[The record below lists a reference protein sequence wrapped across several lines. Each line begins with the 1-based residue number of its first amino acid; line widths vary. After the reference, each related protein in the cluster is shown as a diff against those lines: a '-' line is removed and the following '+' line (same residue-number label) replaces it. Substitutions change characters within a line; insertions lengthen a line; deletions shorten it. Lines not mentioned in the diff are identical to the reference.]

1 MSETYDVII
10 VGGGIVG
17 CKAAQELAP
26 DHDVLVVERGQIGGG
41 ATGKASGLVTIVE
54 EYSDTPAAAEH
65 CIESFREYD
74 GTGNFS
80 FIERPY
86 VELRSD
92 EHEVST
98 LREHAAMLRENGFD
112 AAFHTPAE
120 LDERFPDTFNL
131 DAHAGGIVYEDAGW
145 LDPYTY
151 VMTVKD
157 DAERAGAEFRTGVE
171 VAEVAVADGSVVG
184 VDTEADGR
192 LHAEQVVVAAGWRTR
207 RMVSDYVSL
216 PTRPYRYQT
225 YNLDHE
231 RELTE
236 EFPMAW
242 EEHSHLYWRA
252 EPNGE
257 LHVGGGT
264 YFVKPPGTPRTTTTE
279 GFKRLI
285 ADTIPERITNL
296 GAARFIAGDTCRT
309 GDSATPDRYPIIDA
323 PDEAPEG
330 LVVATGTH
338 GFGIMASPAI
348 GTAVRMVVA
357 DEDGPFSVEP
367 FSLDRFEDRSTDFG
381 SSYIAESPDS
391 VGPEV

>member
-1 MSETYDVII
+1 MSERYDVII

-17 CKAAQELAP
+17 CMAARELAP

-41 ATGKASGLVTIVE
+41 ATGKASGLVTVVE
-54 EYSDTPAAAEH
+54 EYADTPAAAEH
-65 CIESFREYD
+65 AIEFFREYD

-80 FIERPY
+80 FTERTY

-92 EHEVST
+92 DHDVSS
-98 LREHAAMLRENGFD
+98 LRSHAATLRENGFE

-120 LDERFPDTFNL
+120 LDDRFPDTFRL
-131 DAHAGGIVYEDAGW
+131 DGHAGGIVYEDAGW

-151 VMTVKD
+151 VMTVKA
-157 DAERAGAEFRTGVE
+157 DAEAAGVEFRTGVE
-171 VAEVAVADGSVVG
+171 VDAVATEGSRVVG
-184 VDTEADGR
+184 VDTDAGR
-192 LHAEQVVVAAGWRTR
+192 LEAAQVVVAAGWRTR
-207 RMVSDYVSL
+207 QLVADYVAI

-225 YNLDHE
+225 YNLEHD
-231 RELTE
+231 RELTDD
-236 EFPMAW
+236 FPMAW
-242 EEHSHLYWRA
+242 DEHSHLYWRA
-252 EPNGE
+252 EHNGE

-296 GAARFIAGDTCRT
+296 GGARFIAGDTCRT
-309 GDSATPDRYPIIDA
+309 GDSATPDRYPIVDA
-323 PDEAPEG
+323 PTEAPDG

-338 GFGIMASPAI
+338 GFGIMASPTIGRAI
-348 GTAVRMVVA
+348 RMVVA

-367 FSLDRFEDRSTDFG
+367 FALDRFEDRSTEFG
-381 SSYIAESPDS
+381 SSYIAESPDQ
-391 VGPEV
+391 VGPDA